1 MCGRRWGHTA
11 ACATGWVRWASQMT
25 HDEAAEEAT
34 EKGNEVEATEQGKEV
49 EATEAVRAW
58 QVEDSA
64 PEVVLPEEGETR
76 SWLETFKAIAKY
88 GGMVALVALVGL
100 MFLDDHLPRHLHQAI
115 AVHPTPVANVPPPP
129 ASVPPPAVAP
139 PATSY
144 IPTVVFPPPVTVT
157 ETEPAPRPAG
167 PANVNTETTARFHAL
182 LRQDG
187 LYSTDSGP
195 QLTQMA
201 QQVCENGAT
210 HNVGPDIAA
219 TQQKDNIPF
228 SAAAR
233 MVYDVLDAFCPQYG
247 DNPNPPTQHDVRT
260 E

>member
-1 MCGRRWGHTA
+1 MAVTDARTQS
-11 ACATGWVRWASQMT
+11 CAVAGWLPEVPMT
-25 HDEAAEEAT
+25 EEAT
-34 EKGNEVEATEQGKEV
+34 EKGEGAV
-49 EATEAVRAW
+49 EATEAALAW
-58 QVEDSA
+58 QVEDSV
-64 PEVVLPEEGETR
+64 PEPVLPEEPQEETR
-76 SWLETFKAIAKY
+76 SWSETFKAIAKY
-88 GGMVALVALVGL
+88 GGMAALVALVGL

-115 AVHPTPVANVPPPP
+115 AVHQTPVANVPPAA

-139 PATSY
+139 PAASF

-167 PANVNTETTARFHAL
+167 PANVNPETTARFHAL

-195 QLTQMA
+195 ELAQVA
-201 QQVCENGAT
+201 QQVCEDGAN

-233 MVYDVLDAFCPQYG
+233 IVYDVLDAFCPQYG

>member
-1 MCGRRWGHTA
+1 
-11 ACATGWVRWASQMT
+11 MT
-25 HDEAAEEAT
+25 HDEAAIEGTT
-34 EKGNEVEATEQGKEV
+34 EKGNGVEATEQGKEA

-76 SWLETFKAIAKY
+76 SWLETFKVIAKY
-88 GGMVALVALVGL
+88 GGMTALVALVGL

-115 AVHPTPVANVPPPP
+115 ALHQTPVANVPPPVVN
-129 ASVPPPAVAP
+129 VPPPPP
-139 PATSY
+139 PAASPAPTSF

-167 PANVNTETTARFHAL
+167 PANVNPETTARFHAL

-195 QLTQMA
+195 ELAQMA
-201 QQVCENGAT
+201 QQVCEDGAN

-219 TQQKDNIPF
+219 TQQKNHMDY
-228 SAAAR
+228 SAAGR

-247 DNPNPPTQHDVRT
+247 DNPNPPTLHDVQT